1 MAVAE
6 TESTNLVDPV
16 QSSPASGSELA
27 RRSPAALSRPWGFID
42 TSKVN
47 AAEFI
52 EELSRLAQEEF
63 GVDSVVIHKN
73 APGIGI
79 TDEEAKELAEK
90 CGVVVA
96 AFGDCGT
103 STSWGVRDAVEME
116 RLGVPSVAVCSE
128 PFMASASDVAD
139 AHGYSFL
146 PITSVP
152 HPMARLT
159 RAELKAEA
167 EKAYP
172 AIREALIQNAELVDE
187 FVVPTAEHGTPQP
200 LEKLTTLSRTL
211 SLSERIFE
219 ELYASGWSDGL
230 PIVPP
235 TRALVDEM
243 LAATSRSRESEIG
256 PVPPRQ
262 RKASLRK
269 IAANAVM
276 AGCRPEYFPVVL
288 AALDAVLDP
297 AAGLYSSQTAT
308 NTSGPLFWVN
318 GPIVERLGM
327 AHSYNCLGPDARAN
341 ATIGRAVRLVL
352 RNIGGELPGITDV
365 ATHGSAS
372 KFTYMFAESDAD
384 SPWAPW
390 HVAQGYSAGQN
401 TVTTIMASPPQN
413 IFAYGCDTADDLLGQ
428 ITGALTGLGHNNILF
443 DPGPVIIFSPEH
455 AHMLAREGLDRAD
468 IQQRLFQ
475 DARIPLTR
483 FPAAAVTGL
492 RTRRKRWFDTVGDE
506 TSVGVADSPGQ
517 IHLTVAGGPG
527 IHTQFISTAFSLR
540 PVTRTI
546 D

>member
-1 MAVAE
+1 MAVTE
-6 TESTNLVDPV
+6 TGSAVLVDPV
-16 QSSPASGSELA
+16 QASPVTGSELA
-27 RRSPAALSRPWGFID
+27 KRSPAALTRPWGFVD

-63 GVDSVVIHKN
+63 GVDSIVIHKD
-73 APGIGI
+73 APGVGI
-79 TDEEAKELAEK
+79 TDEQASQLADK

-103 STSWGVRDAVEME
+103 STSFGVRDAVEME
-116 RLGVPSVAVCSE
+116 RLGIPSVAVCSK
-128 PFMASASDVAD
+128 PFVASAADVAD
-139 AHGYSFL
+139 VHGYAFL
-146 PITSVP
+146 PIASVP

-159 RAELKAEA
+159 RDELRAEA
-167 EKAYP
+167 AKAYP
-172 AIREALIQNAELVDE
+172 AIREALIKNSEMVDE
-187 FVVPTAEHGTPQP
+187 FVAPTAEQGTPQP
-200 LEKLTTLSRTL
+200 LEKLTTLSRNTA
-211 SLSERIFE
+211 LSEGIFE

-243 LAATSRSRESEIG
+243 LAASSRSPESEIG

-269 IAANAVM
+269 VAANAVM

-297 AAGLYSSQTAT
+297 ASGLYSSQTAT

-318 GPIVERLGM
+318 GPIAGQLGM
-327 AHSYNCLGPDARAN
+327 AKDYNCLGPDSRAN

-365 ATHGSAS
+365 ATHGSPS
-372 KFTYMFAESDAD
+372 KFTYMFAENEAS

-390 HVAQGYSAGQN
+390 HVSQGYSAGQS
-401 TVTTIMASPPQN
+401 TITTIMASPPQN
-413 IFAYGCDTADDLLGQ
+413 IFAYGCDTAEELLGQ
-428 ITGALTGLGHNNILF
+428 ITGAMTGLGHNNILF

-468 IQQRLFQ
+468 IQRRLFE

-483 FPAAAVTGL
+483 FPATALVGL
-492 RTRRKRWFDTVGDE
+492 RTRRKRWFETVGDK
-506 TSVGVADSPGQ
+506 TAIGVADSPSQ
-517 IHLTVAGGPG
+517 IYITVAGGPG